1 MEESNAT
8 YYTKDSYREAI
19 RQERMEA
26 YRKALERA
34 AEQQQEDM
42 LVINSFMTWS
52 APELRHA
59 CAKYQISTKAPGA
72 TPDAKGRVR
81 RGKKKDLAE
90 RLQWAMEGRLPEEF
104 QSRGNKRSAA
114 SARWQNTGGM
124 PGFKWRALTPA
135 QRQAILSERRM
146 ARATERMLMHQKL
159 ANEEKKQEE
168 EEWVEVAQPKMT
180 LEEAAAMLTEEDAA
194 GLQAVFDQLE
204 N

>member
-59 CAKYQISTKAPGA
+59 CAKY
-72 TPDAKGRVR
+72 
-81 RGKKKDLAE
+81 
-90 RLQWAMEGRLPEEF
+90 
-104 QSRGNKRSAA
+104 
-114 SARWQNTGGM
+114 
-124 PGFKWRALTPA
+124 
-135 QRQAILSERRM
+135 
-146 ARATERMLMHQKL
+146 
-159 ANEEKKQEE
+159 
-168 EEWVEVAQPKMT
+168 
-180 LEEAAAMLTEEDAA
+180 
-194 GLQAVFDQLE
+194 
-204 N
+204 